1 MGLARSTYYY
11 RSRPRKADEAELVRR
26 IEEVRERWP
35 AYGYRRVTHQLRRE
49 GLLVNHKR
57 IARLMQLHGLHASV
71 PKRFIA
77 TSDGGAIAPYPNRTV
92 NLRLDRPDQLW
103 VADLTYIDIRGGFA
117 YLAAIL
123 DAFSRLVIGYAM
135 ASHMGVQLTLAAL
148 MAAIRLRSPPCGCIH
163 HSDRGT
169 QYGALLY
176 RQTLEQHGLL
186 GSMSR
191 RGNPYD
197 NAKAESFIKT
207 LKYEGIRPRGY
218 KTLAELE
225 HNLPRFIEEYYN
237 AERLHSALDYLSPL
251 EFEYNH
257 ARAAV

>member
-11 RSRPRKADEAELVRR
+11 RSRRRRAEEAELVKR
-26 IEEVRERWP
+26 IEAVRERWP
-35 AYGYRRVTHQLRRE
+35 AYGYRRVMHQLRHE
-49 GLLVNHKR
+49 GLTVNHKR
-57 IARLMQLHGLHASV
+57 IARLMRLHGLQAAVSR
-71 PKRFIA
+71 RFIA
-77 TSDGGAIAPYPNRTV
+77 TSDGGALAPYPNRIA
-92 NLRLDRPDQLW
+92 NLRLDRPNQLW
-103 VADLTYIDIRGGFA
+103 VADITYIGIRGGFV

-123 DAFSRLVIGYAM
+123 DAFSRRVIGYAM

-148 MAAIRLRSPPCGCIH
+148 TAAIRLRDPPHGCIH

-197 NAKAESFIKT
+197 NPKVESFIKT
-207 LKYEGIRPRGY
+207 LKYEGIHPRGY
-218 KTLAELE
+218 KTFAELQ
-225 HNLPRFIEEYYN
+225 HNLPRFIEDHYN
-237 AERLHSALDYLSPL
+237 AERLHSALGYISPL
-251 EFEYNH
+251 EFEHNH
-257 ARAAV
+257 ARIPA